1 MRMKG
6 WITCPMGLKGLIHG
20 VNLFLKTMMLPTFDP
35 RDTEA
40 GSRILEDITS
50 NAGHIQEQ
58 VLEEILTKNASTD
71 YLKGFLNGHS
81 DKGLFKNKVPVVDYE
96 DIKIYIDRIALD
108 GEPSRILTN
117 ESITELLK
125 SSGTSGG
132 KQKWIPKTAEEGER
146 RAFFSCLCDTVL
158 NRSFQGLNDG
168 KALLFVLINPDIHTP
183 GGLVLRTGSESEIKN
198 RKDRYPQFILCEDS
212 NQSLYSQL
220 LCGLVQR
227 DAIVNVGTFF
237 ASGLLRIIKFFE
249 EHWQEMSSNIRTG
262 QMSAWITDPNCKR
275 AVSLILSKQMPDLA
289 DSIDLICQ
297 EKSWEGIIKKI
308 WPRTKYVMA
317 IITGSM
323 AQYIPALEFYTGGLP
338 VVSPVYGSSEAFF
351 GINMK
356 PLCSPYDVSYTFIPN
371 MAYYEFLPID
381 NHQDPTCT
389 NRKDAHLKDHI
400 VDLANVKIGQH
411 YELLVTTF
419 TGLYRYRMGDIVL
432 VTGFH
437 NSTPQFKF
445 GQRTNVVLSIHTDK
459 TTEQDLQKAVAMAI
473 QILEPLGFFLL
484 DYSSYADTSS
494 IPGHYVLFW
503 ELQLRSNDD
512 IPELDQVKMEKC
524 CSLVEQS
531 LDQKYKLLRNQSIST
546 IGPLE
551 IRVVKQGTFNVL
563 MDFYVSQGTS
573 LNQYK
578 TPKNIKSEKA
588 IEILDSR
595 VVGKFYSREVP
606 NQDS

>member
-1 MRMKG
+1 
-6 WITCPMGLKGLIHG
+6 
-20 VNLFLKTMMLPTFDP
+20 MLPTFDP

-71 YLKGFLNGHS
+71 YLKSFLNGHS

-117 ESITELLK
+117 ESITELMI

-132 KQKWIPKTAEEGER
+132 KQKWIPKTAEEGEPGPS
-146 RAFFSCLCDTVL
+146 FFVSLLLFELRCLH
-158 NRSFQGLNDG
+158 GLNDG
-168 KALLFVLINPDIHTP
+168 KALFFVLINPDIHTP
-183 GGLVLRTGSESEIKN
+183 GGLVLRTTTASEIKN
-198 RKDRYPQFILCEDS
+198 RKDRYPEVILCEDT

-227 DAIVNVGTFF
+227 DAIVSIGTFF
-237 ASGLLRIIKFFE
+237 ASGLQRIIKFFE

-262 QMSAWITDPNCKR
+262 QMSDWITDPKCKR
-275 AVSLILSKQMPDLA
+275 TVSLILSKQMPDLA
-289 DSIDLICQ
+289 DSIDLVCQ

-308 WPRTKYVMA
+308 WPRTKYVQA

-323 AQYIPALEFYTGGLP
+323 AQYIPALEFYTGRLP
-338 VVSPVYGSSEAFF
+338 VVSPAYVSSEACF
-351 GINMK
+351 GVNFK
-356 PLCSPYDVSYTFIPN
+356 PLCNPYDVSYTFIPN
-371 MAYYEFLPID
+371 MAYYEFIPIG
-381 NHQDPTCT
+381 NHQDPNCT
-389 NRKDAHLKDHI
+389 NSKDAHLKDHI

-411 YELLVTTF
+411 YELLVTTC
-419 TGLYRYRMGDIVL
+419 TGLYRYRMGDILL

-437 NSTPQFKF
+437 NITPQFKF
-445 GQRTNVVLSIHTDK
+445 VQRRNVVLSIDTDK
-459 TTEQDLQKAVAMAI
+459 TTEQDLQNAVTIAMH
-473 QILEPLGFFLL
+473 ILEPLGFFLL

-503 ELQLRSNDD
+503 ELQLRSNND

-563 MDFYVSQGTS
+563 MDFYVSRGTS

>member
-1 MRMKG
+1 M
-6 WITCPMGLKGLIHG
+6 T
-20 VNLFLKTMMLPTFDP
+20 
-35 RDTEA
+35 
-40 GSRILEDITS
+40 
-50 NAGHIQEQ
+50 
-58 VLEEILTKNASTD
+58 
-71 YLKGFLNGHS
+71 Y
-81 DKGLFKNKVPVVDYE
+81 
-96 DIKIYIDRIALD
+96 
-108 GEPSRILTN
+108 
-117 ESITELLK
+117 
-125 SSGTSGG
+125 GG
-132 KQKWIPKTAEEGER
+132 
-146 RAFFSCLCDTVL
+146 
-158 NRSFQGLNDG
+158 FQG
-168 KALLFVLINPDIHTP
+168 ASYDIW
-183 GGLVLRTGSESEIKN
+183 V
-198 RKDRYPQFILCEDS
+198 
-212 NQSLYSQL
+212 
-220 LCGLVQR
+220 
-227 DAIVNVGTFF
+227 
-237 ASGLLRIIKFFE
+237 IKFFKE
-249 EHWQEMSSNIRTG
+249 NWQEMSSNIRTG
-262 QMSAWITDPNCKR
+262 QMSDWITDPNCKR

-289 DSIDLICQ
+289 DSIDRVCQ

-323 AQYIPALEFYTGGLP
+323 AQYIPALEVYTGGLP
-338 VVSPVYGSSEAFF
+338 VVSPVYGSSEAVF

-356 PLCSPYDVSYTFIPN
+356 PLCRPYDVSYTFIPN

-381 NHQDPTCT
+381 NHQDPNCT
-389 NRKDAHLKDHI
+389 IRKDAHLKDHI

-411 YELLVTTF
+411 YELLVTTRVLS
-419 TGLYRYRMGDIVL
+419 GLYRYRMGDILL

-437 NSTPQFKF
+437 NITPQFKF
-445 GQRTNVVLSIHTDK
+445 VQRRNVVLSIDTDK
-459 TTEQDLQKAVAMAI
+459 TTEQDLQNAVTIAMH
-473 QILEPLGFFLL
+473 ILEPLGLFLL

-512 IPELDQVKMEKC
+512 FPVLDQVNMEKC

-531 LDQKYKLLRNQSIST
+531 LDQKYKLLRNQSI
-546 IGPLE
+546 
-551 IRVVKQGTFNVL
+551 RTFNVL

>member
-1 MRMKG
+1 MIAQAEFSQESLTNYHRAVQKELQFINWSKPQIG
-6 WITCPMGLKGLIHG
+6 WVKLNVDGASSNSIGQAGAGGLIRDEGAYWMNGFG
-20 VNLFLKTMMLPTFDP
+20 VSLGTT
-35 RDTEA
+35 T
-40 GSRILEDITS
+40 
-50 NAGHIQEQ
+50 
-58 VLEEILTKNASTD
+58 
-71 YLKGFLNGHS
+71 
-81 DKGLFKNKVPVVDYE
+81 NKE
-96 DIKIYIDRIALD
+96 
-108 GEPSRILTN
+108 N
-117 ESITELLK
+117 
-125 SSGTSGG
+125 
-132 KQKWIPKTAEEGER
+132 
-146 RAFFSCLCDTVL
+146 
-158 NRSFQGLNDG
+158 
-168 KALLFVLINPDIHTP
+168 
-183 GGLVLRTGSESEIKN
+183 
-198 RKDRYPQFILCEDS
+198 
-212 NQSLYSQL
+212 
-220 LCGLVQR
+220 
-227 DAIVNVGTFF
+227 
-237 ASGLLRIIKFFE
+237 
-249 EHWQEMSSNIRTG
+249 WQEMSSNIRTG
-262 QMSAWITDPNCKR
+262 QMSDWITDPNCKR

-289 DSIDLICQ
+289 DSIDLVCQ

-323 AQYIPALEFYTGGLP
+323 AQYIPALEVYTGGLP
-338 VVSPVYGSSEAFF
+338 VVSPVYGSSEAVF

-356 PLCSPYDVSYTFIPN
+356 PLCRPYDVSYTFIPN

-381 NHQDPTCT
+381 NHQDPNCT
-389 NRKDAHLKDHI
+389 IRKDAHLKDHI

-411 YELLVTTF
+411 YELLVTTRVLS
-419 TGLYRYRMGDIVL
+419 GLYRYRMGDILL

-437 NSTPQFKF
+437 NITPQFKF
-445 GQRTNVVLSIHTDK
+445 VQRRNVVLSIDIDK
-459 TTEQDLQKAVAMAI
+459 TTEQDLQNAVTIAMH
-473 QILEPLGFFLL
+473 ILEPLGFFLL

-512 IPELDQVKMEKC
+512 FPVLDQVNMEKC

-588 IEILDSR
+588 IGILDSR

>member
-1 MRMKG
+1 
-6 WITCPMGLKGLIHG
+6 
-20 VNLFLKTMMLPTFDP
+20 MLPTFDP

-71 YLKGFLNGHS
+71 YLKGFLNGYS
-81 DKGLFKNKVPVVDYE
+81 DKELFKNKVPVVDYE

-108 GEPSRILTN
+108 GEPSQILTN
-117 ESITELLK
+117 DSITELLI

-146 RAFFSCLCDTVL
+146 RAFFFCLLATVQ
-158 NRSFQGLNDG
+158 NRYLHGLNDG
-168 KALLFVLINPDIHTP
+168 KALFFVLISPDTHTP
-183 GGLVLRTGSESEIKN
+183 GGLVLRTTTASEIKN
-198 RKDRYPQFILCEDS
+198 RKDRYPQVIFCEDT

-227 DAIVNVGTFF
+227 DEIASIGTFF

-262 QMSAWITDPNCKR
+262 QMSDWITDPKCKR
-275 AVSLILSKQMPDLA
+275 AVSLILSKQIPDLA
-289 DSIDLICQ
+289 DSIDLVCQ

-308 WPRTKYVMA
+308 WPRTKYVQA

-323 AQYIPALEFYTGGLP
+323 AQYIPALEFYTGRLP
-338 VVSPVYGSSEAFF
+338 IVSPAYVSSEACF
-351 GINMK
+351 GINLK
-356 PLCSPYDVSYTFIPN
+356 PLCSPYDVSYTLIPN
-371 MAYYEFLPID
+371 MAYYEFIPIG
-381 NHQDPTCT
+381 NHQDPNCT
-389 NRKDAHLKDHI
+389 NSKDAHLKDHI

-411 YELLVTTF
+411 YELLVTTC
-419 TGLYRYRMGDIVL
+419 TGLYRYRMGDVLL

-437 NSTPQFKF
+437 NITPQFKF
-445 GQRTNVVLSIHTDK
+445 VQRRNVVLSIDTDK
-459 TTEQDLQKAVAMAI
+459 TTEQDLQNAVTIAMH
-473 QILEPLGFFLL
+473 ILEPLGFFLL

-512 IPELDQVKMEKC
+512 FPVLDQVKMEKC

-531 LDQKYKLLRNQSIST
+531 LDLQYKMLRNQSNT

-551 IRVVKQGTFNVL
+551 VRVVKQGSFNVL